1 MSISPYSTP
10 LQPPGVLIRPKVQM
24 YAPPSAPAPR
34 SGKNPL
40 KIVLLVMLFVGVPCI
55 VGTMLVFNVVKK
67 GLATVGESFMPIVSC
82 SQNIELARDALVEY
96 ANEKGTFP
104 AAAKWQDEIEAT
116 YRKKFESKYA
126 TREKKEVLGTTFEF
140 VPFRKGEPWGCEV
153 GKDASGKPKYTGL
166 AFNSDLAGK
175 AMKDIP
181 DSSLAIVLFET
192 PKGAKNLAM
201 KYEAQ
206 PKASAPSALGQPREW
221 IKAPMTG
228 AVEFNMA
235 EGSSKAKVR
244 VSADGSPGQ

>member
-1 MSISPYSTP
+1 
-10 LQPPGVLIRPKVQM
+10 M

-34 SGKNPL
+34 SGKSPL
-40 KIVLLVMLFVGVPCI
+40 KIILLVMLFVGVPCL
-55 VGTMLVFNVVKK
+55 VGSVLVYNVVKK
-67 GLATVGESFMPIVSC
+67 GFATVGETFMPIVSC
-82 SQNIELARDALVEY
+82 SQNIEMARDALVEY

-104 AAAKWQDEIEAT
+104 AAAKWQDEIEVV
-116 YRKKFESKYA
+116 YRKKFDAKYA

-181 DSSLAIVLFET
+181 DSSLAVVLFET
-192 PKGAKNLAM
+192 PKCAKNLAM

-221 IKAPMTG
+221 IKASLTG
-228 AVEFNMA
+228 PVEFNMA
-235 EGSSKAKVR
+235 DGSSKAKVR